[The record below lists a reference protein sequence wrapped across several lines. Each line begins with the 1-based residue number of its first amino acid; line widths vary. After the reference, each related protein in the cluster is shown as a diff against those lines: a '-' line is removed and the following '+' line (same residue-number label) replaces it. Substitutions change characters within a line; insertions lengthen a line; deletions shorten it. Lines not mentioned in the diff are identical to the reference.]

1 MSILVEWDNV
11 GRTALRLGYENTWNW
26 RDHML
31 ALDAANTL
39 MNTVQHPVDLVLD
52 LQHSMPLPESTTWH
66 VTQPH
71 ARLHDN
77 WSGRTIIISP
87 NGELARA
94 MLEAAPALPEKA
106 EAMPDPC

>member
-1 MSILVEWDNV
+1 MGILVEWD
-11 GRTALRLGYENTWNW
+11 TAEQTAIRLVYENTWNW
-26 RDHML
+26 RDHFL

-39 MNTVQHPVDLVLD
+39 MYTVQHSVDLVLD
-52 LQHSMPLPESTTWH
+52 LHRSMPLPESTTWH

-71 ARLHDN
+71 ARLHEN

-87 NGELARA
+87 DGELARA

-106 EAMPDPC
+106 EAAPDPC